1 MCQFNNITEFNTYL
15 SDNLKNIKLNEYFN
29 LIHSQFYSKIDISFM
44 DYFLELTNH
53 ENEFIVDHIKL
64 QEYGVINTIKS
75 IKNFE
80 ILNHINIF
88 RLIIIDGGS
97 DIILTTLIK
106 NNITINDINIFS
118 I

>member
-64 QEYGVINTIKS
+64 QEYGVSVKGSRVTIGNFNTIEKNVCDHCS
-75 IKNFE
+75 IEQDCKLRASFKKK
-80 ILNHINIF
+80 F
-88 RLIIIDGGS
+88 
-97 DIILTTLIK
+97 
-106 NNITINDINIFS
+106 
-118 I
+118 

>member
-53 ENEFIVDHIKL
+53 ENEFIVDWTSPETVYTSKFVVTKSAATESILEFKKVPVETTKPLKL
-64 QEYGVINTIKS
+64 VCV
-75 IKNFE
+75 
-80 ILNHINIF
+80 
-88 RLIIIDGGS
+88 D
-97 DIILTTLIK
+97 
-106 NNITINDINIFS
+106 
-118 I
+118 